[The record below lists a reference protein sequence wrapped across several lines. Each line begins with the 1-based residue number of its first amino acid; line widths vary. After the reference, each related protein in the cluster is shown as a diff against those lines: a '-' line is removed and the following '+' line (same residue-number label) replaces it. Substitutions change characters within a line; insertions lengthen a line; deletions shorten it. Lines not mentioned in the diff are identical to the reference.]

1 MNNFMVFWI
10 PKQLQGTKC
19 DVKINKV
26 DFVTEGQNNPKP
38 QIEAFNAILSKSR
51 VNDLFFQFYEKL
63 KKLACLYNVH
73 EQV

>member
-1 MNNFMVFWI
+1 MNNFMVFFWI

-19 DVKINKV
+19 DVKINEV
-26 DFVTEGQNNPKP
+26 NFVIEGQNDPKP
-38 QIEAFNAILSKSR
+38 QMRPLMSKSR
-51 VNDLFFQFYEKL
+51 VNDLFFQFYEKP